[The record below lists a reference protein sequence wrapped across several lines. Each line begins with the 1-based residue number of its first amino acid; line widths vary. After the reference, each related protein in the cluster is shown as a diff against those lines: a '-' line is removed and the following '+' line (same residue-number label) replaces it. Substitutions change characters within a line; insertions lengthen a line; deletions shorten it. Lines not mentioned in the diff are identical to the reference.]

1 MKIEVDLSHL
11 RGAVTAAVPHMA
23 KANTFAAEQ
32 GLGVVRLQLTGHGL
46 QVSATDQMTL
56 ASTLIEADVH
66 DDEADPVDLTP
77 TSIKGLLSVF
87 PAPGKDSLG
96 ERIRI
101 ESHTEPGT
109 SGHPSEHPPS
119 SVTFT
124 DVGGL
129 FEGASLTVTEYPAEK
144 FPDVPLALRGLLA
157 RQGGEPPAGLVVS
170 PELLHRFEA
179 AAKAFGESLDI
190 RSIPQAP
197 GADRGVLLVG
207 VGSGFLGAARAGF
220 VEQVDLPSTRD
231 WLDRLPGE
239 VPLKDPFTESLVWT
253 TSTTVDN
260 EPDQDDES

>member
-1 MKIEVDLSHL
+1 MKIEVDLSDL

-32 GLGVVRLQLTGHGL
+32 GLGVVRLQLTGQGL
-46 QVSATDQMTL
+46 QVSATDQMSL
-56 ASTLIEADVH
+56 ASTLIEAEVNS
-66 DDEADPVDLTP
+66 DEADPVDLTP

-101 ESHTEPGT
+101 ESRTEPG
-109 SGHPSEHPPS
+109 SSDQPSEHPPS

-124 DVGGL
+124 DVSGL

-157 RQGGEPPAGLVVS
+157 RQGQPAPAGLVVN

-179 AAKAFGESLDI
+179 ASKAFGEPLEV

-207 VGSGFLGAARAGF
+207 VGSRFIGAARAEF
-220 VEQVDLPSTRD
+220 SDEPELPLTST
-231 WLDRLPGE
+231 WLDRLPGHA
-239 VPLKDPFTESLVWT
+239 PSDPFAESLVWT
-253 TSTTVDN
+253 TSTT
-260 EPDQDDES
+260 DDGTARSGHEVE